1 MNKPVADQ
9 VSGSH
14 NREPSGTPA
23 AELALIAER
32 YETDKALHLHYLR
45 NYEDLFADLRNTEIK
60 LLELGVYRGGSLRMW
75 RDFFQ
80 RGVIV
85 GLDMHD
91 VPVDDPTGRIR
102 TYQGVQQDTAL
113 LDRIARELAPNGF
126 DIIIDDCAHIGVLA
140 RASFWHL
147 FDHHLKSGGFYVIED
162 WGTGYWDD
170 WIDGV
175 GYRRPS
181 KIYHH
186 NLHRLSR
193 TVGRFQ
199 TTPWVR
205 RLPFA
210 KGVLSRLKAALIAP
224 QYHSHDFGMVGFVK
238 ELIDELGMADITHRE
253 HGVGPYRTSKFSR
266 MHLAHSHLLLV
277 KA

>member
-1 MNKPVADQ
+1 MNKLLADRL
-9 VSGSH
+9 SESEH
-14 NREPSGTPA
+14 REPSGMPGP
-23 AELALIAER
+23 ELALIAER
-32 YETDKALHLHYLR
+32 YETDKAVNRHYLR
-45 NYEDLFADLRNTEIK
+45 SYEDLFTDLRDKEIT

-85 GLDMHD
+85 GVDMHD

-102 TYQGVQQDTAL
+102 RYQGVQQDTAL
-113 LDRIARELAPNGF
+113 LDRIAHEVAPNGF
-126 DIIIDDCAHIGVLA
+126 DIIIDDCAHIGVIA

-170 WIDGV
+170 WIDGF

-181 KIYHH
+181 TIYHH
-186 NLHRLSR
+186 TLHRLSR
-193 TVGRFQ
+193 TVWRFQ
-199 TTPWVR
+199 THSWVR

-238 ELIDELGMADITHRE
+238 ELIDELGMADITHPE
-253 HGVGPYRTSKFSR
+253 HGVGPSRTSKFSR
-266 MHLAHSHLLLV
+266 MYLAHSHLFLI